1 MHNITRARTILTAV
15 LLSAASIAGVGAA
28 LPTASSTPPPAG
40 LSISIDNGTKSTDP
54 DSDVTYKVTL
64 SNSGAGPIT
73 AWVKATVPDYAKI
86 TDPGGGDTKDHD
98 NTWKV
103 DVEAGKKHT
112 ETFKAHIGAIPKGT
126 YRVTTLASV
135 YLADDTTGAPVIR
148 SADSDTIPGVKEPTG
163 AAPTST
169 AAAADHTA
177 GSQGTVLTIVIVG
190 ALVAAAVVV
199 VFAVV
204 LIRRRR
210 SDKPTGRRNA
220 ERKEISA
227 HE

>member
-1 MHNITRARTILTAV
+1 MHNITRARTVLTAV

-28 LPTASSTPPPAG
+28 LPSASSTPPPAG
-40 LSISIDNGTKSTDP
+40 LSISIDNGTKATGP

-163 AAPTST
+163 ATPTPT
-169 AAAADHTA
+169 AAATDHTT

-190 ALVAAAVVV
+190 ALVIAAVVV
-199 VFAVV
+199 LITVV
-204 LIRRRR
+204 LLRRRR
-210 SDKPTGRRNA
+210 NDKPTGRRNA
-220 ERKEISA
+220 ERQEISA

>member
-1 MHNITRARTILTAV
+1 MHNLTRARTTLTV
-15 LLSAASIAGVGAA
+15 ILLSAVSIAGVGAA
-28 LPTASSTPPPAG
+28 LPSATSTAPPAG
-40 LSISIDNGTKSTDP
+40 LSISIDNGTKATGP

-86 TDPGGGDTKDHD
+86 TDAGDGDTKDHD

-135 YLADDTTGAPVIR
+135 YLTEDTTGAPVIR

-163 AAPTST
+163 ATPTPT
-169 AAAADHTA
+169 AAATDHTT

-190 ALVAAAVVV
+190 ALIVVAAVAVITG
-199 VFAVV
+199 V
-204 LIRRRR
+204 LLRRRR
-210 SDKPTGRRNA
+210 NDKPGGRRNA
-220 ERKEISA
+220 ERQEISA

>member
-1 MHNITRARTILTAV
+1 MHNLTRARTTLTV
-15 LLSAASIAGVGAA
+15 ILLSAVSIAGVGAA
-28 LPTASSTPPPAG
+28 LPSASPTPPPAG
-40 LSISIDNGTKSTDP
+40 LSISIDNGTKSTSP

-73 AWVKATVPDYAKI
+73 AWVKAAVPDYAKI
-86 TDPGGGDTKDHD
+86 TDAGDGDTKDQD

-103 DVEAGKKHT
+103 DVEAGKKRS

-135 YLADDTTGAPVIR
+135 YLTEDTTGAPIIR

-163 AAPTST
+163 ATPTPT
-169 AAAADHTA
+169 AAAPST
-177 GSQGTVLTIVIVG
+177 GSQSTVLTIVIVG
-190 ALVAAAVVV
+190 ALIVVAAVAVITG
-199 VFAVV
+199 V
-204 LIRRRR
+204 LLRRRR
-210 SDKPTGRRNA
+210 NDKPGGRRNA
-220 ERKEISA
+220 ERQEISA